1 MTNKGSMTTASLTTI
16 ITVALLAT
24 FTASQVWAK
33 PVLHGSVG
41 DEGTI
46 NQDQNKQSSTSLGR
60 ADVETTSALTKTDAK
75 ANVVESKEV
84 ELAWD
89 AWHKQLAAAIYSRFD
104 LLAYHKFQDSPP
116 LGVKI
121 RYLVTKDG
129 RIVGL
134 KVIQKSADMM
144 FDALAC
150 QAIMWQGRKPEL
162 LKFPEGSNR
171 QSVEKFATFTQNMGD
186 EGFQATEGD
195 KETVRVDN

>member
-1 MTNKGSMTTASLTTI
+1 MDSMTTRLLLIGFCSLTFAGI
-16 ITVALLAT
+16 A
-24 FTASQVWAK
+24 FGK

-41 DEGTI
+41 QESKAT
-46 NQDQNKQSSTSLGR
+46 QSTPSKSQTSLGR
-60 ADVETTSALTKTDAK
+60 DDIEQAPAK
-75 ANVVESKEV
+75 ESKEV

-89 AWHKQLAAAIYSRFD
+89 AWHKQLAESIYARFD
-104 LLAYHKFQDSPP
+104 ILALQKFQDSPP

-129 RIVGL
+129 KIDGL
-134 KVIQKSADMM
+134 KIVQKSSNMM

-150 QAIMWQGRKPEL
+150 QAILWQARKPQL

-186 EGFQATEGD
+186 EGYQATEGD
-195 KETVRVDN
+195 KETVNVNQ